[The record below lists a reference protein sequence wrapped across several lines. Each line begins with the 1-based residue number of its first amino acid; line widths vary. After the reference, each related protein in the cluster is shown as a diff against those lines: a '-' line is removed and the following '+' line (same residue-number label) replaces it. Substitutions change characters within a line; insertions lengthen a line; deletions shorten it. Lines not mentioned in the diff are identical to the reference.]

1 MQPLTAKKSVPVLP
15 VVPVAVVVAPVVK
28 VKREFCEEVKVKMRD
43 GSV

>member
-1 MQPLTAKKSVPVLP
+1 MQPLTAKKSVPVL
-15 VVPVAVVVAPVVK
+15 PVAVVVAPVVK